1 MARGPDVDE
10 ENGTLV
16 VLPGLH
22 KQGTLALEETGSA
35 FGGDRGAAPIARS
48 SLPADLDGASR
59 AYSMRAGEAALH
71 HVMLPHTSG
80 GNPSPVRWRR
90 AIAIRFA
97 RASAAFG
104 PKDYSDPRTTPP
116 EPYPWEGLYLGT
128 DGSGGQRAWHAPQPH
143 GRRRAVPRRRR
154 VRDDGPGRRWPPDQA
169 ACRRLTACCGGRWG
183 SGMFE

>member
-1 MARGPDVDE
+1 MAWGADVDE

-59 AYSMRAGEAALH
+59 AYSMRAGAAALH

-116 EPYPWEGLYLGT
+116 ETYPWEGLYLGT
-128 DGSGGQRAWHAPQPH
+128 DPEGNVHGMRRSPTDGGEPYH
-143 GRRRAVPRRRR
+143 GDGAFATMDLA
-154 VRDDGPGRRWPPDQA
+154 DDGLRTKPPA
-169 ACRRLTACCGGRWG
+169 AG
-183 SGMFE
+183 